1 MVNST
6 LHLDRTGGPVASCI
20 DKCASF
26 CYALIDYFHYVTK
39 LKFGCLSIHGAPG
52 SHDLVHGR
60 NHLSHSSELDVLPTQ
75 IEFLCSDYLLVFG
88 SILTKYSPL
97 LHICKYRSK
106 NCERYFFYPSVFPCE
121 LPLDVLQSFITL
133 GPVPEFTIT

>member
-1 MVNST
+1 MWLLGFSLGSSSQIMVNST

-60 NHLSHSSELDVLPTQ
+60 NHLSHSSELDLLPTQ

-97 LHICKYRSK
+97 LHICKYSLE
-106 NCERYFFYPSVFPCE
+106 N
-121 LPLDVLQSFITL
+121 L
-133 GPVPEFTIT
+133 